1 MGKGYIPNGRETSE
15 NLEPPQIKSCVS
27 KEEKQNKSFGTI
39 IDEIFSNPKAIMI
52 QAGKIIEELKKEAE
66 RQEKQ
71 KRNLEDKIIEKDK
84 EIAYLKGKVD
94 TMRDFIR
101 EMNEEKYV
109 ELAETKEIN

>member
-1 MGKGYIPNGRETSE
+1 MEKGYISKDRKISKDLETPRT
-15 NLEPPQIKSCVS
+15 NSCVS
-27 KEEKQNKSFGTI
+27 EEDRQNKSFGTI
-39 IDEIFSNPKAIMI
+39 IDEIFSNPKNIMI

-94 TMRDFIR
+94 TMRDFIK
-101 EMNEEKYV
+101 EMKEETYV
-109 ELAETKEIN
+109 ELAEIKEIN